1 MEITEEYYEERPPKK
16 SAAIKK
22 VLNIMFDI
30 LFAAV
35 LILLFSFLLIA
46 VQKGH
51 TNRPPELFGNMY
63 VRVASGSM
71 RESGFNVGD
80 VVCVKTC
87 KISELKEGD
96 IITFY
101 YCAIDPEHLEEKDD
115 FNDFETGRRT
125 FKSSIIFHKIADI
138 KVDDDGYAWV
148 LTYGTSNKDAYGDPI
163 YDGWTRTD
171 YILGKYKPD
180 TFAKIMQFFTNG
192 TVFIFIVLIPCGIT
206 LFTLLVKIIQTTD
219 QMITEKKI
227 AEGYTKA
234 KKSKTKLKEIDED
247 EKLE

>member
-1 MEITEEYYEERPPKK
+1 MEITEEYYEKPPKK
-16 SAAIKK
+16 NTTIKK
-22 VLNIMFDI
+22 ILNVMFDI
-30 LFAAV
+30 LFAVV
-35 LILLFSFLLIA
+35 LVLLFSFLLIA

-71 RESGFNVGD
+71 RASGFNVGD

-101 YCAIDPEHLEEKDD
+101 YCAIDPENLEEKDD

-192 TVFIFIVLIPCGIT
+192 TVFIFLVLIPCGIT
-206 LFTLLVKIIQTTD
+206 LFTLLVKIIQTAD

-227 AEGYTKA
+227 AQGYTNT
-234 KKSKTKLKEIDED
+234 KKVKSKLKEVDED
-247 EKLE
+247 EKIE